1 MTERPAYKSH
11 PLWRTA
17 MALAREAY
25 VLADGVKERSP
36 KTASSLRK
44 AAVAVPAHIAA
55 AVSDRLERRRHHVSA
70 ACEALAAVAACAGRV
85 PGESSRELIRRAE
98 TLGLT
103 VVFELDATGVD
114 S

>member
-1 MTERPAYKSH
+1 
-11 PLWRTA
+11 

-36 KTASSLRK
+36 ETASGLRK

-55 AVSDRLERRRHHVSA
+55 ALSDRLERRRHVSA

-85 PGESSRELIRRAE
+85 PGESSRELIHRAE
-98 TLGLT
+98 TLALT
-103 VVFELDATGVD
+103 VVFELDATGVH